1 MRRIMTNMTSTSDRL
16 ANSALVFIDEHGV
29 DALTIRALGQ
39 QVGMHHTAVYRH
51 YRSKNELL
59 RAVLAIVVGEAFMKA
74 GPLPADPE
82 MRLLAIVMGLR
93 QALHSHPT
101 VTAAYLL
108 PVETLADSEA
118 VVEIQQLGVQAL
130 RELGLEGHELVV
142 RYQMLESF
150 VFGASVFDFGGAPD
164 HITSRSRRHKLMSDF
179 EFSTFGVGE
188 ERVDA
193 VTETAFELGLTTLVK
208 ECAAAGRQAQLATSR
223 PSQP

>member
-1 MRRIMTNMTSTSDRL
+1 MTRMTTTSDTL
-16 ANSALVFIDEHGV
+16 ARAALVFIDENGV

-59 RAVLAIVVGEAFMKA
+59 RAVLAIVIGDAFA
-74 GPLPADPE
+74 QTGSLPEDPE
-82 MRLLAIVMGLR
+82 KRLLAIVMGLR
-93 QALHSHPT
+93 KALHSHPAM
-101 VTAAYLL
+101 TAAYLL

-118 VVEIQQLGVQAL
+118 VTEIQHLAVQAL
-130 RELGLEGHELVV
+130 REMGLEGHDLVV

-164 HITSRSRRHKLMSDF
+164 HITSRSRRHKMMADY
-179 EFSTFGVGE
+179 EFTTLGASE

-193 VTETAFELGLTTLVK
+193 VTESAFELGLITLVK
-208 ECAAAGRQAQLATSR
+208 ECAESGRLAQLVTTKA
-223 PSQP
+223 SQT

>member
-1 MRRIMTNMTSTSDRL
+1 MTKVTTTSDKL
-16 ANSALVFIDEHGV
+16 ARSALDFIDEHGV

-59 RAVLAIVVGEAFMKA
+59 RAVLAIVIGDAFTQI
-74 GPLPADPE
+74 GSLPKDPE
-82 MRLLAIVMGLR
+82 QRLLAIVMGLR
-93 QALHSHPT
+93 RALHSHPA

-179 EFSTFGVGE
+179 EFTTFGVGE

-193 VTETAFELGLTTLVK
+193 VTETAFELGLETLVK
-208 ECAAAGRQAQLATSR
+208 ECAAAGRRAQSATKRKSKT
-223 PSQP
+223 

>member
-1 MRRIMTNMTSTSDRL
+1 MTRMTTTSDTL
-16 ANSALVFIDEHGV
+16 AHAALVFVDEYGV
-29 DALTIRALGQ
+29 EALTIRALGK

-59 RAVLAIVVGEAFMKA
+59 RAVLAIVIGDAFAKA
-74 GPLPADPE
+74 GPLPEDLE
-82 MRLLAIVMGLR
+82 KRLIAIVLGLR
-93 QALHSHPT
+93 SALHAHPA

-130 RELGLEGHELVV
+130 REMGLEGHELVV

-179 EFSTFGVGE
+179 EFTTFGVGE

-193 VTETAFELGLTTLVK
+193 VTETAFELGLETLVK
-208 ECAAAGRQAQLATSR
+208 ECAAAGRRAQPATTRKSKT
-223 PSQP
+223 